1 MRKLRAFTL
10 RLRGLFQS
18 RRANDDFAAEL
29 ETHVALH
36 IDEGI
41 RAGLTSA
48 EARRQALI
56 QLGGAEQTHQAV
68 RIRRTLPWLESL
80 IQDTRYG
87 LRTLRRSPGFTI
99 TAVLTLAL
107 GIGANLGVFQLLYAV
122 ILAELPVPHPEE
134 VVRINAAR
142 SPFDQSW
149 TVSYPAYQRLR
160 AATPDIALMASA
172 YAQNATLDLPNRASI
187 EAACTLVSDNYFSG
201 LGVQPAAG
209 RLFVQA
215 DERMGQGEWPVV
227 LRYDFA
233 RNTFG
238 SAQQAVGRHILLND
252 RAFVVIGVAHR
263 RFLGDRTGYAPDIWL
278 PLALQSTGAL
288 AIPWDSLGP
297 GHDVSLDK
305 PWYNQPTIF
314 WLVLMARIPPERRA
328 AVLAHWDQAFRNDR
342 EVMTEATADPV
353 VKAALL
359 HVKTGVAPLS
369 ENGMRKR
376 FTGPLTL
383 LMALSASIFLVGCLN
398 LANLQL
404 ARLQARAHELSV
416 RMALGASSARLI
428 RQIVLEDALLVA
440 GGSVCAFVLGR
451 AASGILARWA
461 SNRSALFT
469 FDLHPNVPLA
479 ALGVGFMLL
488 SLLCFSI
495 LPSVIFIRTGVEQ
508 TAGSRAKVAG
518 IPQTARQRLRSN
530 ALLGTQVSL
539 SLLLSTMSGCFA
551 ATLVHWETV
560 DVGMDREHVLIVR
573 PELHQPRYTDHSEML
588 PNLYSRIQER
598 LQALPGVRSAAV
610 EMCGGIHCGW
620 ITALYVHGRNDLT
633 DAQVHGQEDHVG
645 VGFFSTLGIP
655 ILRGRDFSSS
665 DTDKT
670 QPVAILSHGYA
681 RQLFAD
687 ADPIGQWVG
696 YGPAPNDHK
705 FLIVGEVADARV
717 NGAEREAPPAVY
729 MSINQN
735 PAPVNSIRVRAVGD
749 PRQLSE
755 SVRHALYEV
764 DPALPVSEIVP
775 LATELNGDLGTEKL
789 LARLAGIYASLTL
802 LLVAIGFYGV
812 MSSRTARRKS
822 EFGIRLALG
831 ATRRHIQML
840 IVRQTARILFAGI
853 LPGAILSILAVR
865 ATGHFLY
872 GSVSANSLV
881 IIAASLVLALAGI
894 LATLVPARRAAAVDP
909 MQALRAE

>member
-1 MRKLRAFTL
+1 MRWPWERAKESL
-10 RLRGLFQS
+10 S
-18 RRANDDFAAEL
+18 EEL
-29 ETHVALH
+29 EAHLQMAIAQRVA
-36 IDEGI
+36 DGEEPAQA
-41 RAGLTSA
+41 RAA
-48 EARRQALI
+48 ALRE
-56 QLGGAEQTHQAV
+56 LGNVLLIEDVTRERWGWV
-68 RIRRTLPWLESL
+68 WLENL
-80 IQDTRYG
+80 LHDTRYAM
-87 LRTLRRSPGFTI
+87 RQLRRAPAFTA
-99 TAVLTLAL
+99 TALLTLSF

-134 VVRINAAR
+134 VVRIQAAR

-149 TVSYPAYQRLR
+149 TISYPAYQRLR
-160 AATPDIALMASA
+160 ASTPDIPLMASA
-172 YAQNATLDLPNRASI
+172 YAQNATLDLPNRAPI

-201 LGVQPAAG
+201 LGVAPAAG
-209 RLFVQA
+209 RMFVQA

-238 SAQQAVGRHILLND
+238 SAQQAVGQHFLLND

-263 RFLGDRTGYAPDIWL
+263 RFLGDRTGYAPDVWL
-278 PLALQSTGAL
+278 PLALQSSGAL
-288 AIPWDSLGP
+288 AVPWDSLGP
-297 GHDVSLDK
+297 GHDVSLNK

-328 AVLAHWDQAFRNDR
+328 AVLAHWDQVFRNDR

-376 FTGPLTL
+376 FTAPLTL

-404 ARLQARAHELSV
+404 ARLNARAHELSV
-416 RMALGASSARLI
+416 RMALGASSGRLI
-428 RQIVLEDALLVA
+428 RQIVLEDALLVVS
-440 GGSVCAFVLGR
+440 GSVCAFVLGR
-451 AASGILARWA
+451 AASGILVHWA
-461 SNRSALFT
+461 SNRNSLFT
-469 FDLHPNVPLA
+469 FDLHPNLTVA
-479 ALGVGFMLL
+479 ALGVGLMLL

-495 LPSVIFIRTGVEQ
+495 LPAVIFIRTGVAY
-508 TAGSRAKVAG
+508 TAGSGAKVAG
-518 IPQTARQRLRSN
+518 VSQTARQRFRSN
-530 ALLGTQVSL
+530 VLLGTQVSL

-560 DVGMDREHVLIVR
+560 DVGMDREHVLIVH
-573 PELHQPRYTDHSEML
+573 PDLHQPKYADNSEML
-588 PNLYSRIQER
+588 PALYSRIQER

-620 ITALYVHGRNDLT
+620 ITALYVHGRNNLT
-633 DAQVHGQEDHVG
+633 DAQVHGEEDHVG
-645 VGFFSTLGIP
+645 LGFFSTLGIP

-670 QPVAILSHGYA
+670 QRVAIISRAYA
-681 RQLFAD
+681 RQLFGD

-696 YGPAPNDHK
+696 YVPAPDDHK
-705 FLIVGEVADARV
+705 FMIVGEVADARL
-717 NGAEREAPPAVY
+717 NGAERDAPPVVY

-749 PRQLSE
+749 PRQLSG
-755 SVRHALYEV
+755 SVRQALHDI
-764 DPALPVSEIVP
+764 DPGLPIDEIVP
-775 LATELNGDLGTEKL
+775 LSTELNGDLGTEKL

-812 MSSRTARRKS
+812 MSSRAARRKN

-831 ATRRHIQML
+831 ATRGHIQTL
-840 IVRQTARILFAGI
+840 ILGQTARILLAGI
-853 LPGAILSILAVR
+853 LPGAILSILAVHT
-865 ATGHFLY
+865 ASHFLY
-872 GSVSANSLV
+872 GSVDTNSLA
-881 IIAASLVLALAGI
+881 IIAASLVLAFAGSVAALI
-894 LATLVPARRAAAVDP
+894 PARRAAFADP
-909 MQALRAE
+909 LETLRSE

>member
-1 MRKLRAFTL
+1 MPWRWDRAKESLSEELEAHLQMAVAERVARGEEAAQARAAALRELGNVPLIEDVTRERWGWLWLENLLHDARYALRHLRRAPAFT
-10 RLRGLFQS
+10 
-18 RRANDDFAAEL
+18 A
-29 ETHVALH
+29 TAL
-36 IDEGI
+36 
-41 RAGLTSA
+41 
-48 EARRQALI
+48 
-56 QLGGAEQTHQAV
+56 
-68 RIRRTLPWLESL
+68 
-80 IQDTRYG
+80 
-87 LRTLRRSPGFTI
+87 
-99 TAVLTLAL
+99 LTLAF
-107 GIGANLGVFQLLYAV
+107 GIGANLAVFQLLYSV
-122 ILAELPVPHPEE
+122 ILADLPIPHPEE
-134 VVRINAAR
+134 VVRIQAAR

-149 TVSYPAYQRLR
+149 QISYPAYQRLR
-160 AATPDIALMASA
+160 AATPDLPLMASA
-172 YAQNATLDLPNRASI
+172 YAQNGTLVIPNRAPI
-187 EAACTLVSDNYFSG
+187 VAACTLVSDNYFSG
-201 LGVQPAAG
+201 LGVAPAAG

-215 DERMGQGEWPVV
+215 DERMGQDEWPAV

-238 SAQQAVGRHILLND
+238 SARQAVGQHILLND

-288 AIPWDSLGP
+288 AVPWDSLGP

-314 WLVLMARIPPERRA
+314 WLALTARIPQERRA
-328 AVLAHWDQAFRNDR
+328 AVLAHWDQVFRNDR
-342 EVMTEATADPV
+342 EVMTEATADSV

-376 FTGPLTL
+376 FEAPLTL

-404 ARLQARAHELSV
+404 ARLHARAHELSV
-416 RMALGASSARLI
+416 RMALGASSGRLI

-451 AASGILARWA
+451 AASGILVRWA
-461 SNRSALFT
+461 SNRNALFT
-469 FDLHPNVPLA
+469 FDLHPNLPLA
-479 ALGVGFMLL
+479 ALGAGLMLL
-488 SLLCFSI
+488 SLLCFSV
-495 LPSVIFIRTGVEQ
+495 LPAVIFIRTGVTH

-518 IPQTARQRLRSN
+518 ISQTARQRLHSN
-530 ALLGTQVSL
+530 VLLGTQVSL
-539 SLLLSTMSGCFA
+539 SLLLSTMSACFA

-588 PNLYSRIQER
+588 PALYSRIQER

-610 EMCGGIHCGW
+610 EMCGSIYCGW

-645 VGFFSTLGIP
+645 LGFFSTIGIP

-670 QPVAILSHGYA
+670 QPVAIISRAYA
-681 RQLFAD
+681 RQLFGE

-696 YGPAPNDHK
+696 YVPAPNDHK
-705 FLIVGEVADARV
+705 FMIVGEVADARV
-717 NGAEREAPPAVY
+717 NGAEREAPPMVY

-735 PAPVNSIRVRAVGD
+735 PAPVNSIQVRAVGD
-749 PRQLSE
+749 PRQLSD
-755 SVRHALYEV
+755 SVRKALYEV
-764 DPALPVSEIVP
+764 DPALPISEIVP

-789 LARLAGIYASLTL
+789 LARLAGVYASLTL

-812 MSSRTARRKS
+812 MSSRTARRRS

-831 ATRRHIQML
+831 ATRSHIQML
-840 IVRQTARILFAGI
+840 IVGQTTRILLAGI
-853 LPGAILSILAVR
+853 LPGAILSVLAVR
-865 ATGHFLY
+865 TASHFLY
-872 GSVSANSLV
+872 GSVSTNSLA
-881 IIAASLVLALAGI
+881 IIAASLALTVAGFV
-894 LATLVPARRAAAVDP
+894 ATLIPARRAAYADP
-909 MQALRAE
+909 LETLRSE

>member
-1 MRKLRAFTL
+1 MHWPWERAKE
-10 RLRGLFQS
+10 RLS
-18 RRANDDFAAEL
+18 EEL
-29 ETHVALH
+29 ESHLKMAIAERVARG
-36 IDEGI
+36 EEPAQA
-41 RAGLTSA
+41 RATALRELGNLPLIEHPTR
-48 EARRQALI
+48 ARR
-56 QLGGAEQTHQAV
+56 GSM
-68 RIRRTLPWLESL
+68 WLENVL
-80 IQDTRYG
+80 HDTRYA
-87 LRTLRRSPGFTI
+87 LRQLRRAPAFTA
-99 TAVLTLAL
+99 TALLTLAI

-122 ILAELPVPHPEE
+122 VLAELPVPHPEE
-134 VVRINAAR
+134 VVRIHAAR

-149 TVSYPAYQRLR
+149 TISYPAYQRLR
-160 AATPDIALMASA
+160 AATPDVPLMASA
-172 YAQNATLDLPNRASI
+172 YAQDATLDLLNRAPI

-201 LGVQPAAG
+201 LGVVPAAG

-238 SAQQAVGRHILLND
+238 SAQQAVGQHILLND

-278 PLALQSTGAL
+278 PLALQSTGTL
-288 AIPWDSLGP
+288 AVPWDSLGP

-314 WLVLMARIPPERRA
+314 WLALMARIPPERRG
-328 AVLAHWDQAFRNDR
+328 AVLAHWDQVFRNDR
-342 EVMTEATADPV
+342 EVMTEATADAA
-353 VKAALL
+353 VKAMLL
-359 HVKTGVAPLS
+359 HARTEVAPLG

-376 FTGPLTL
+376 FMGPLTL

-404 ARLQARAHELSV
+404 ARLHARAHELSV
-416 RMALGASSARLI
+416 RMALGASSGRLI
-428 RQIVLEDALLVA
+428 RQIILEDVLLVV
-440 GGSVCAFVLGR
+440 GGSVWAFVLGR
-451 AASGILARWA
+451 AASGILVRWA
-461 SNRSALFT
+461 SNRNALFT
-469 FDLHPNVPLA
+469 FDLRLNLPLA
-479 ALGVGFMLL
+479 ALGVGLMLL
-488 SLLCFSI
+488 SLLCFSV
-495 LPSVIFIRTGVEQ
+495 LPAFIFIRTGVAQ
-508 TAGSRAKVAG
+508 TAGSGAKVAG
-518 IPQTARQRLRSN
+518 ISQTAHQRFRSN
-530 ALLGTQVSL
+530 VLLGTQVSL

-573 PELHQPRYTDHSEML
+573 PELHQPRYADHSETL
-588 PNLYSRIQER
+588 PQLYSQIQER

-620 ITALYVHGRNDLT
+620 ITALYVHGRNNLT

-645 VGFFSTLGIP
+645 LGFFSTLGIP

-670 QPVAILSHGYA
+670 QPVAIVSRAYA
-681 RQLFAD
+681 LQLFGD
-687 ADPIGQWVG
+687 ADPVGQWVG
-696 YGPAPNDHK
+696 YVPAPNDRK

-717 NGAEREAPPAVY
+717 NGAEREAPPVVY

-755 SVRHALYEV
+755 SVRQALREV
-764 DPALPVSEIVP
+764 DPALSVGEIVP

-789 LARLAGIYASLTL
+789 LARLAGVYASLTL

-812 MSSRTARRKS
+812 MSSRTTRRRS

-831 ATRRHIQML
+831 ASRRHIQML
-840 IVRQTARILFAGI
+840 IVGQTARILLAGI
-853 LPGAILSILAVR
+853 LPGAILSIVAVR
-865 ATGHFLY
+865 AAGHFLY
-872 GSVSANSLV
+872 GSISANSVV
-881 IIAASLVLALAGI
+881 IIAASFVLALAGSI
-894 LATLVPARRAAAVDP
+894 ATLIPARRAAFADP
-909 MQALRAE
+909 LETLRSE